1 MPFTAADYTNV
12 ASDHQSQLAQKM
24 PEPSHWDELEDYEN
38 MQSEWDVE
46 PDYYIDRAPHAQF
59 KPMPKGS
66 DKTTQ
71 VHDRVDPE
79 LYNFELEVEPILQV
93 LVGKSLELARIEVI
107 EEFEKD

>member
-71 VHDRVDPE
+71 VHDRVDR
-79 LYNFELEVEPILQV
+79 V
-93 LVGKSLELARIEVI
+93 
-107 EEFEKD
+107 